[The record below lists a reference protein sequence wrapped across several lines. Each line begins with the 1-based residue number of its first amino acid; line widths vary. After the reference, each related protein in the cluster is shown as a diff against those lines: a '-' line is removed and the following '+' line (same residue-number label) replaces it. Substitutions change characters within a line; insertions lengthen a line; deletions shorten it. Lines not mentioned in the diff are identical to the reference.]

1 MIGLPKQLAHDHD
14 GTLAGLAFRGQ
25 ASFEKTFKSNGPPV
39 GAQQK
44 AGFKSV
50 KMAIHHGKSRKHL
63 GRLHPPTEMLGHFRH
78 PSIKNETRI
87 PMRFHFIGLP
97 CLALMSVAALVGC
110 QPPVPNP
117 ESAQASGGQLHIAVI
132 PKGETHIFWQSV
144 KLGAE
149 KAGGEVNARITFKGP
164 AKESDRNEQI
174 NVVQGFL
181 NANVDGICL
190 APLDADALVRPV
202 EEAGRGGVPV
212 VVFDSGLNADPA
224 DFVSYVATD
233 NFRGG
238 QMAADAMA
246 ASLGPEGG
254 NVICLRYNKGSDS
267 THQREQGFLDGIAK
281 HPQVKIISSDQY
293 AGTTTES
300 AVDKAQVLLNRY
312 GDEVDGIF
320 AVCEPNVE
328 GVLRAI
334 QDRGLAGKLKL
345 VGFDSS
351 DSLRSALS
359 SGDVAAIVLQDPVQ
373 MGYLAVKTL
382 AAHIRGEKVESFIDT
397 GVYVAT
403 MNNRDDE
410 TIARLLDPPKS

>member
-1 MIGLPKQLAHDHD
+1 MRSQSDCL
-14 GTLAGLAFRGQ
+14 LAF
-25 ASFEKTFKSNGPPV
+25 AF
-39 GAQQK
+39 
-44 AGFKSV
+44 
-50 KMAIHHGKSRKHL
+50 L
-63 GRLHPPTEMLGHFRH
+63 
-78 PSIKNETRI
+78 
-87 PMRFHFIGLP
+87 
-97 CLALMSVAALVGC
+97 SVAFFVGC
-110 QPPVPNP
+110 QPPAEETSSTKDPN
-117 ESAQASGGQLHIAVI
+117 GQLHFAVI

-149 KAGGEVNARITFKGP
+149 QAGEESNVRITFKGP

-174 NVVQGFL
+174 NVLQGFL
-181 NANVDGICL
+181 NAKVDGICL

-212 VVFDSGLNADPA
+212 IVFDSGLNAKPTDI
-224 DFVSYVATD
+224 VSYVATD
-233 NFRGG
+233 NFKGG

-246 ASLGPEGG
+246 ASLGEKGG
-254 NVICLRYNKGSDS
+254 NVICLRYSKGSES
-267 THQREQGFLDGIAK
+267 THQREEGFLEGIAK

-300 AVDKAQVLLNRY
+300 AVDKAQSLLNRY

-320 AVCEPNVE
+320 AVCEPNAE

-334 QDRGLAGKLKL
+334 KDRGLESKVKL

-351 DSLRSALS
+351 DSLRDALS
-359 SGDVAAIVLQDPVQ
+359 SGDVAAIILQDPVQ

-382 AAHIRGEKVESFIDT
+382 AAHIRGETVDSLINTE
-397 GVYVAT
+397 VYVAT
-403 MNNRDDE
+403 MNNRDDQ